1 MSTPVMR
8 IMELAA
14 QVSGGVS
21 PLAEKLGSPVAD
33 VERWIAGKPP
43 PPTTRIFILALDI
56 VAG

>member
-1 MSTPVMR
+1 MR

-33 VERWIAGKPP
+33 VVERWIAGKPP